1 MDKKTAKRI
10 ADTMA
15 QSLPNT
21 ENDALYLGQIN
32 DEHIFYFKRTI
43 HGGHIGLPPYYSVKD
58 SGSIALIKDTEIL
71 LKALKLKQK
80 IKGV

>member
-1 MDKKTAKRI
+1 MDNITAQRI
-10 ADTMA
+10 ADKMA
-15 QSLPNT
+15 YSLPNT
-21 ENDALYLGQIN
+21 ENTALFLGKIN
-32 DEHIFYFKRTI
+32 DEYVFYLKRTI

-58 SGSIALIKDTEIL
+58 SGAIALIKDTETL